1 MKYIIFTLI
10 IFISI
15 SSYSQLNAGDAQDAW
30 ERTSYKKWDDF
41 NPFWYFL
48 FKRKY
53 KKTDRRTIYA
63 RVGQMT
69 LWSIYADEYE
79 MHQRSVDSILKQET
93 YKALDKSLN
102 KNYLVLQ
109 RPRVL
114 KLYEQ
119 IGESVE
125 LAIESDLPEE
135 LFLMVEERYFAVRN
149 NIEFLKDTYS
159 ADAEKYPLI
168 EDEIRNLE
176 KLLTFA
182 NNLDTYAIFWKED
195 VEADLLFIIED
206 ALELNI
212 IEINSLVK
220 E

>member
-1 MKYIIFTLI
+1 MKNI
-10 IFISI
+10 IFILVFFI
-15 SSYSQLNAGDAQDAW
+15 TTSSFSQLDAGDAEDAW
-30 ERTSYKKWDDF
+30 ERTVYKKWDDF

-48 FKRKY
+48 FKKKY

-102 KNYLVLQ
+102 KNFLVLQ

-119 IGESVE
+119 IEEGVE
-125 LAIESDLPEE
+125 RAITSDVPAEISILIED
-135 LFLMVEERYFAVRN
+135 RYFDIVA
-149 NIEFLKDTYS
+149 NIEYLKDAYS

-168 EDEIRNLE
+168 EDEIKNLE
-176 KLLTFA
+176 KLLIFTNKLESFA
-182 NNLDTYAIFWKED
+182 FLWNDELEIDLSYEINDA
-195 VEADLLFIIED
+195 VEM
-206 ALELNI
+206 NT
-212 IEINSLVK
+212 IEIETIIK
-220 E
+220 D